1 MAQFEKIETT
11 IYVVFVPIRVLSEFL
26 QTKQFIIPKGDS
38 FARRHFQF
46 NCSLSLSL
54 SLHDQI
60 KVIFCI
66 RALKCVS
73 PYDRKCPIQT
83 EFIIWTVPNLQMEQI
98 DIEIFISALLIFFS
112 IWGTLGLH
120 FLSFSLNA
128 CAHF

>member
-54 SLHDQI
+54 SLSMT
-60 KVIFCI
+60 KSKSFF
-66 RALKCVS
+66 ASELS
-73 PYDRKCPIQT
+73 
-83 EFIIWTVPNLQMEQI
+83 
-98 DIEIFISALLIFFS
+98 SAFPPTTGSVQFKRNS
-112 IWGTLGLH
+112 
-120 FLSFSLNA
+120 
-128 CAHF
+128 